1 MSRAPVPVKV
11 LRVRSGRPR
20 GACGDSHSFWNYNWG
35 LLAGSIPS
43 AEMGLSPLAIRFNL
57 INLTSCPKRAD
68 RGRI

>member
-1 MSRAPVPVKV
+1 
-11 LRVRSGRPR
+11 
-20 GACGDSHSFWNYNWG
+20 